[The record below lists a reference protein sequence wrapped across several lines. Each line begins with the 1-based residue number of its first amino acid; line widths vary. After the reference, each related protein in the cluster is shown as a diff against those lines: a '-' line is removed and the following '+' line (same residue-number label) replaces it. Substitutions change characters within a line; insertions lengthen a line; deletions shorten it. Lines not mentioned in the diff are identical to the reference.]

1 MGLLKR
7 WKESCAEHGK
17 ELAEETA
24 RELYQIT
31 EHDGQIWLTYNDNL
45 ICPMAMFEEKDA
57 VCVLLDLRNIYVK
70 DTNPNKE
77 YENGSSY

>member
-1 MGLLKR
+1 MGILKR

-31 EHDGQIWLTYNDNL
+31 EHDGRIWLTYNDNR
-45 ICPMAMFEEKDA
+45 ICPMAMFEEKD
-57 VCVLLDLRNIYVK
+57 VVDVLLELRSLYVK
-70 DTNPNKE
+70 DTNPDKQV
-77 YENGSSY
+77 

>member
-1 MGLLKR
+1 MGILKR

-31 EHDGQIWLTYNDNL
+31 EHDGQIWLTYNGNR

-57 VCVLLDLRNIYVK
+57 VCVLLNLRNIYVK
-70 DTNPNKE
+70 DTNPHNAV
-77 YENGSSY
+77 